1 MPIKVF
7 NLRCENT
14 HTFEGWFS
22 SAEDFESQRERGL
35 LACPICDSS
44 EVVKAP
50 TAPYVGKAASE
61 PMVAA
66 APPDGAKQAAMMPT
80 PAQMQSMFMTMA
92 REIARNTEDVGER
105 FAEEA
110 RKIHYNEV
118 PARGIRGVTSK
129 EEAQSLN
136 EEGINVTPIPFAH
149 LLNDLQ

>member
-22 SAEDFESQRERGL
+22 SAEEFESQRDRGL
-35 LACPICDSS
+35 LACPICNSS

-50 TAPYVGKAASE
+50 TAPYVGKSAPES
-61 PMVAA
+61 AA
-66 APPDGAKQAAMMPT
+66 APVPAEAARQAAMMPT
-80 PAQMQSMFMTMA
+80 PAQMQAMFMTMA

-118 PARGIRGVTSK
+118 PARGIRGMTSK
-129 EEAQSLN
+129 DEAQALN
-136 EEGINVTPIPFAH
+136 EEGINVMPIPFAH